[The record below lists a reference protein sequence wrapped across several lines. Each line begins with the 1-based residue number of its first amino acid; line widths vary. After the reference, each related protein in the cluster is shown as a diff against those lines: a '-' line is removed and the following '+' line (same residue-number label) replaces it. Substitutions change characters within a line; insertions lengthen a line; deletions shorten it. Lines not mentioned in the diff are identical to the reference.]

1 VIGFRPLARPT
12 PKQIPLASVRVSSN
26 NGEVRAGADFLVR
39 YAGWN
44 YDHIP
49 SIHLDIAAALAANS
63 QSRSATINSER
74 FVRCA
79 VVMSE
84 GIDAVSPRVGP
95 VVFRKAWFDN
105 GSAIFRLRC
114 EGVPIDQQRQ
124 VAVWENAVLLKSELL
139 RFNQTPLVRGRMGF
153 HMHCNIA

>member
-1 VIGFRPLARPT
+1 MIGSGSLACPT
-12 PKQIPLASVRVSSN
+12 PKQIPLASARVSSN
-26 NGEVRAGADFLVR
+26 NGKVRAGADFLVR

-44 YDHIP
+44 YDHVP
-49 SIHLDIAAALAANS
+49 SIHLDIAAVLAANS

-79 VVMSE
+79 VVMRK

-95 VVFRKAWFDN
+95 VVFRKALFDN

-114 EGVPIDQQRQ
+114 ERVPIDQQRQ
-124 VAVWENAVLLKSELL
+124 VAVWENVVVLKSELL
-139 RFNQTPLVRGRMGF
+139 RFNQIPLVRGRMGF